1 MTADLE
7 RFVTAQYGV
16 FDTAMAELAA
26 GRKTSHWMWF
36 VFPQARSLGRSP
48 TALFYGIASL
58 AEAQAYL
65 AHPILGERL
74 GRAAHAVTAAPAASL
89 HALLGS
95 PDDLKFRSSMT
106 LFAAVASD
114 AAAFNAALARWNL
127 NPDPLTID
135 RVEAARAGPYRL

>member
-1 MTADLE
+1 MNADLE
-7 RFVTAQYGV
+7 RFVTAQDGV
-16 FDTAMAELAA
+16 FNTAMAELAA
-26 GRKTSHWMWF
+26 GRKASHWMWF

-48 TALFYGIASL
+48 TALFYGLASL

-74 GRAAHAVTAAPAASL
+74 GRAAQAVTAAPAASL

-106 LFAAVASD
+106 LLAAVASD
-114 AAAFNAALARWNL
+114 AAVFGAALARWNL
-127 NPDPLTID
+127 NPDPLTMD
-135 RVEAARAGPYRL
+135 RVEAARAGPDRL